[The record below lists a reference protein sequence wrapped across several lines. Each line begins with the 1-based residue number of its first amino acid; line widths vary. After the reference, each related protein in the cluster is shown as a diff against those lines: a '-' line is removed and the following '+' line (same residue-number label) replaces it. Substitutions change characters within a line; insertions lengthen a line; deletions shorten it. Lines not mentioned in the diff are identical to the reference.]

1 MSTADTT
8 VDEGADRVERYRA
21 WLHEQNLRFGFADEI
36 ANYCNARK
44 LGVKNDAPPMEMW
57 AKIIPTVRIV
67 EALREEFGPTTILS
81 AFRSKAYNEAVY
93 REIGARPTDSEHS
106 RNTAID
112 FKCERG
118 TPADW
123 RRACWLRRSQGK
135 FVGGV
140 GIYRTFVHVDTRGRN
155 ADWTG

>member
-1 MSTADTT
+1 MSAAAIPLEDSA
-8 VDEGADRVERYRA
+8 GRVERYRA
-21 WLHEQNLRFGFADEI
+21 WLHAQNLRFGFADEI

-44 LGVKNDAPPMEMW
+44 GGVKNDAPPEAMW
-57 AKIIPTVRIV
+57 PSILPTIRIV
-67 EALREEFGPTTILS
+67 ERIREEFGPTTILS